1 MSKELPLDIPKK
13 KKKGLFITI
22 GIVLILI
29 AAAGAWYWNYYNTAK
44 AEKQYKTNMAL
55 VLLSATTTAAKAEG
69 MNMINTYQQVWHDDI
84 FNGGYTT
91 SNGTYHSD
99 RLSNFSQAIKDQH
112 DIYDELGDN
121 KKLAAGM
128 ISVNTTMDELKNPPS
143 QYKDLY
149 KEIVDLYSSLSRFV
163 DMVNNPTGSLQ
174 SYSSDANNLDN
185 DVSKKINSIK
195 VQLPN

>member
-69 MNMINTYQQVWHDDI
+69 MINTYQQVWHDDI

-174 SYSSDANNLDN
+174 SYSSDASNMDN
-185 DVSKKINSIK
+185 DISKKFNSIK